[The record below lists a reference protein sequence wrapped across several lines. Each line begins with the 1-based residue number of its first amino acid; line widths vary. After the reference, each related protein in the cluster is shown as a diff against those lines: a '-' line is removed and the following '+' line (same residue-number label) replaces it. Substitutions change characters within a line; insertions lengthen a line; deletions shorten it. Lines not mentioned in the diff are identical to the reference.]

1 MHFAQPIWIL
11 IGLLS
16 CLGIYLLQRIFAQKR
31 QRGLES
37 FAARGLLG
45 RLTDNVSTTKRTLKL
60 FLLLAG
66 IFCCFLALAR
76 PQYGHHWQEVKR
88 KGIDILFGID
98 TSLSMSTEDVQPNR
112 LSRAKLAILDF
123 VDQLSGDRVGLLP
136 FAGSAFLL
144 CPLTVDYL
152 AFEESLQAVDTSII
166 PQQGTSLAEAIRT
179 AEAVLHND
187 ANHKILILITDGES
201 LQGDAI
207 SAAEEAAAQD
217 MTVFTVGVGTPA
229 GELIPVQQN
238 GRREFIKDEGGNFV
252 VSKLDEEAL
261 RAIARATAGIYAPL
275 GNQGQG
281 LISIYERKLRQL
293 PEKELAERRQKI
305 PIDRFPWFLGLAL
318 IFFGGEYLLTS
329 RKSAGTPL
337 LPRKFRWKKSAGL
350 LLLLPLLELLQPSP
364 TVLASPGEK
373 YFNAS
378 EYEEAARYY
387 QDALEDNPES
397 AALHYNLGAAAYK
410 RDRFDEAIAS
420 FNQALQS
427 DDLSLQERAYYNLG
441 NSHYR
446 QGETMEGT
454 DPQKTIGHWQEALTA
469 YSSSLKLQPENQK
482 ARFNH
487 DFVEK
492 KLDQL
497 QQQQKKQKQQQ
508 PNSNQG
514 NEDKQQEG
522 RPSSTQQEN
531 SSQNGDQQ
539 DSADA
544 RSQANRQEQK
554 EDEEQSELP
563 QGQPQTAEENRQQRS
578 DQQYSQRQKMSREEA
593 EQLLREMQNEE
604 GRLNFLPRAENDNN
618 TNKSRNW

>member
-16 CLGIYLLQRIFAQKR
+16 CLGIYLLQRFFQKKR
-31 QRGLES
+31 QRSLES
-37 FAARGLLG
+37 FAASGLLG
-45 RLTDNVSTTKRTLKL
+45 RLTENVSATKRTLKL

-88 KGIDILFGID
+88 KGIDILFAID

-123 VDQLSGDRVGLLP
+123 VGQLSGDRVGLLP

-166 PQQGTSLAEAIRT
+166 PQQGTNLAGAIRA

-201 LQGDAI
+201 LQGDGI
-207 SAAEEAAAQD
+207 SAAAEAATQG

-229 GELIPVQQN
+229 GELIPMQQN
-238 GRREFIKDEGGNFV
+238 GQREFIKDEGGNFV
-252 VSKLDEEAL
+252 VSKLDEATLRTIAEA
-261 RAIARATAGIYAPL
+261 TKGIYAPL

-281 LISIYERKLRQL
+281 LISIYQRKLRLL

-318 IFFGGEYLLTS
+318 LFFIGEYLLNS
-329 RKSAGTPL
+329 RKSGGTPL
-337 LPRKFRWKKSAGL
+337 LPRKLRWKKTTGI
-350 LLLLPLLELLQPSP
+350 LLLLPLFELLQPS
-364 TVLASPGEK
+364 TAVLASPGEK
-373 YFNAS
+373 YFSAS
-378 EYEEAARYY
+378 EYEEATRYY
-387 QDALEDNPES
+387 QEALKNDPES

-410 RDRFDEAIAS
+410 RDHYDDAIAS

-427 DDLSLQERAYYNLG
+427 DDLSLQEKAYYNLG
-441 NSHYR
+441 NSYYR
-446 QGETMEGT
+446 QGETMQST
-454 DPQKTIGHWQEALTA
+454 DPQKAIEQWQEALTA
-469 YSSSLKLQPENQK
+469 YSASLKLQPENQK

-487 DFVEK
+487 DFVK
-492 KLDQL
+492 NKLDQL
-497 QQQQKKQKQQQ
+497 QQQQQQQ
-508 PNSNQG
+508 QQSQSNKG
-514 NEDKQQEG
+514 NEDKEQEG
-522 RPSSTQQEN
+522 RHSSKQQESSTQNDDRQN
-531 SSQNGDQQ
+531 SAERGNP
-539 DSADA
+539 
-544 RSQANRQEQK
+544 ANRQESE
-554 EDEEQSELP
+554 EDEEQSELRRS
-563 QGQPQTAEENRQQRS
+563 QPQTGENNQQQRT
-578 DQQYSQRQKMSREEA
+578 DQQYSDRQKMSREEA

-604 GRLNFLPRAENDNN
+604 GRLNFLPRAESDNN
-618 TNKSRNW
+618 TNKNRNW